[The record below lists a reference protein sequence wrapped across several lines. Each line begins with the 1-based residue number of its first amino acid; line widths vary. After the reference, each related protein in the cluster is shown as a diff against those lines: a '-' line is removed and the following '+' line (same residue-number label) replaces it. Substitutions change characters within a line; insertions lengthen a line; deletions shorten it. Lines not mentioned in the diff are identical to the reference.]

1 MARRRNTRRR
11 NPIKS
16 TGMLVIN
23 PRRRN
28 TRRKN
33 TSRRRNT
40 RRRNTRRRN
49 SNGQYKRIAGSYYS
63 GARRR
68 NTRRRNTRRRNT
80 RRRNT
85 ARRRNTRR
93 RNTRRRNSVLA
104 YRRANGR
111 RRNTRRRNTR
121 RRNTRRRNTR
131 RRNTRKGFLAKIP
144 VVGPTLDKA
153 LSFLMPAG
161 LGAIAVEPTLMAAKF
176 LGPMMPNLPSSVF
189 YVGTGLLLAGF
200 VASTKFLGA
209 KFHKDLALAIASAT
223 GGVAYYKWRTGS
235 DIPVAAEAGALE
247 IHGVHGWADGLAYAV
262 QPYSGYG
269 AFIHGR

>member
-1 MARRRNTRRR
+1 
-11 NPIKS
+11 
-16 TGMLVIN
+16 MLVIN
-23 PRRRN
+23 P
-28 TRRKN
+28 
-33 TSRRRNT
+33 RRRNT

-49 SNGQYKRIAGSYYS
+49 ASYRKIGGSWYS
-63 GARRR
+63 GTASRRMNTRRR

-80 RRRNT
+80 RRRN
-85 ARRRNTRR
+85 
-93 RNTRRRNSVLA
+93 SVLA
-104 YRRANGR
+104 VRRANTR

-131 RRNTRKGFLAKIP
+131 RRNGKGALAKIP
-144 VVGPTLDKA
+144 VVGPALSKA
-153 LSFLMPAG
+153 FSFLMPAG
-161 LGAIAVEPTLMAAKF
+161 LGAVAVEPTLMAAKF
-176 LGPMMPNLPSSVF
+176 IGPMIPAVPASVF
-189 YVGTGLLLAGF
+189 YVGTGLILAGF

-235 DIPVAAEAGALE
+235 DCSAAEEAGALE
-247 IHGVHGWADGLAYAV
+247 INGVHGWADGLAYAV